1 MKFAIYGENVTV
13 NDEMREKIENR
24 LSELNK
30 YVVIDEAQSAKVT
43 VKVNGG
49 NALKVE
55 VNVPT
60 KVGLMRSEVVHED
73 FSTAVDLAIDKLE
86 DQIRRQKGRLSRR
99 HKESLAENFYEDNEE
114 SNDTPVR
121 TKTIFAEEM
130 ILDEAIM
137 RMEMLSHSF
146 FIYKDIDSD
155 KAAVVYKRNDG
166 GYGLIEINEYK
177 IRTENLQ

>member
-13 NDEMREKIENR
+13 TDAIREKIEDR
-24 LSELNK
+24 LSQLSK
-30 YVVIDEAQSAKVT
+30 YVVIDEAQSARVT
-43 VKVNGG
+43 VKIHGD
-49 NALKVE
+49 ALKVE

-60 KVGLMRSEVVHED
+60 KVGLMRSEVVHQD

-99 HKESLAENFYEDNEE
+99 HKESLAETFYEDSSEE
-114 SNDTPVR
+114 MDTPVR
-121 TKTIFAEEM
+121 TKTIYADEM

-146 FIYKDIDSD
+146 FIYKDADSE
-155 KAAVVYKRNDG
+155 KLAVVYKRNDG
-166 GYGLIEINEYK
+166 GYGLIEISE
-177 IRTENLQ
+177 

>member
-13 NDEMREKIENR
+13 NDKMREKIENR

-30 YVVIDEAQSAKVT
+30 YVVIDEEQSAKVT
-43 VKVNGG
+43 VKIYGS
-49 NALKVE
+49 ALKVE

-99 HKESLAENFYEDNEE
+99 HKDSLAENFYEE
-114 SNDTPVR
+114 SGETDDTPVR

-146 FIYKDIDSD
+146 FIYKDLDSD
-155 KAAVVYKRNDG
+155 KTAVVYKRNDG
-166 GYGLIEINEYK
+166 GYGLIEINE
-177 IRTENLQ
+177 

>member
-13 NDEMREKIENR
+13 NDKMREKIENR

-43 VKVNGG
+43 VKIYGD
-49 NALKVE
+49 ALKVE

-73 FSTAVDLAIDKLE
+73 FSTGVDLAIDKLE

-99 HKESLAENFYEDNEE
+99 HKESLAENFYEVEE
-114 SNDTPVR
+114 AEEGNDTPVR
-121 TKTIFAEEM
+121 TKTVYADEL
-130 ILDEAIM
+130 ILDDAIV

-146 FIYKDIDSD
+146 FIYKDIDSE
-155 KAAVVYKRNDG
+155 KLAVVYKRNDG
-166 GYGLIEINEYK
+166 GYGLIEISE
-177 IRTENLQ
+177 